1 MAENGNKMS
10 AKFTS
15 NLSFMFT
22 ECPNIVGRYK
32 LAKDAGFRAVESGF
46 PFGFSIKEVVEAK
59 TKADVDQILINVFT
73 GDVTTGALGFAAV
86 PGKEEAFK
94 NSIELTIKY
103 AKALC
108 CKKIHVMSGK
118 VESPSTVNDQVYET
132 NLRYAVD
139 RFQAEGIVGLI
150 EPINSITVPNY
161 YMHSFEKGLA
171 LVKKINSPHLKLMI
185 DLFHLQHSRGNIT
198 HTIKDYFPYIGH
210 IQVAQVPDRHE
221 PDTPGEIDY
230 AYVFGMLEKVG
241 YNDYIGLEYK
251 PKTTTVEG
259 LKWIEKL
266 GLTL

>member
-1 MAENGNKMS
+1 MC
-10 AKFTS
+10 AKFAS

-22 ECPNIVGRYK
+22 ECPTIIGRYK

-46 PFGFSIKEVVEAK
+46 PFGFTVQEVVAAK
-59 TKADVDQILINVFT
+59 NNADIDQILINVFT
-73 GDVTTGALGFAAV
+73 GDVTKGELGFAAV
-86 PGKEEAFK
+86 PGKEEDFK
-94 NSIELTIKY
+94 KSIELTIEY
-103 AKALC
+103 AKALS

-118 VESPSTVNDQVYET
+118 VDSPGAINDTVYET

-139 RFQAEGIVGLI
+139 RFQTEGIVGLI

-198 HTIKDYFPYIGH
+198 HTIKEYFPYIGH
-210 IQVAQVPDRHE
+210 IQVAQVPHRNE
-221 PDTPGEIDY
+221 PDTPGELDY
-230 AYVFGMLEKVG
+230 AYVFSVLKQAG

-259 LKWIEKL
+259 LTWINKL
-266 GLTL
+266 GFTL